1 MDLGERRGGKKLGVV
16 EGGKTGWAH
25 RIIVNNT
32 IRRYSLVGRSVPLVV
47 RIEDSDTLTRL
58 SISLSVAYPYRCI
71 SFTMSTA
78 SCHDSLHDNNELHF

>member
-1 MDLGERRGGKKLGVV
+1 MDLGERRGGKKLGIA
-16 EGGKTGWAH
+16 EGEKTGWAH

-58 SISLSVAYPYRCI
+58 SIYF
-71 SFTMSTA
+71 SFCCLPIQMYLFYNVY
-78 SCHDSLHDNNELHF
+78 CKLP